1 MTSAHT
7 FGKRSLAELRGTAI
21 AALVLSG
28 WSPACSDADD
38 CLSPFFAENNPLAYH
53 HDTSAVDAR
62 IKAHAAGTEKTECP
76 KYSETIQG
84 KVGTELSTVPLP
96 QGAQIAVADK
106 KVSGVTLDASF
117 GFRFGTL
124 AKERSQRNAHKGT
137 LTK

>member
-62 IKAHAAGTEKTECP
+62 IKAHAVGTEKTERP
-76 KYSETIQG
+76 RYSETIQG
-84 KVGTELSTVPLP
+84 RLEPGCRRFRCPRVRRSRSPTRRCQESPSTRHS
-96 QGAQIAVADK
+96 DS
-106 KVSGVTLDASF
+106 VS
-117 GFRFGTL
+117 
-124 AKERSQRNAHKGT
+124 ERSQRNAHKGT